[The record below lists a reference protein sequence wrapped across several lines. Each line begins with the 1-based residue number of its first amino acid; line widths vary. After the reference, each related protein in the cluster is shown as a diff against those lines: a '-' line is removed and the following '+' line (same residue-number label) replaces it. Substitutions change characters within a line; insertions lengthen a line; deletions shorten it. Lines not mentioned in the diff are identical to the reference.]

1 VHGWMVSQVNFEPL
15 GLCDPYPVDIVCL
28 RSGEPCKA
36 NKVKCMRENK
46 NGEGACSEGTEC
58 RVALADGPKFCPENK
73 MFLSCRDVLD
83 HSTIR

>member
-1 VHGWMVSQVNFEPL
+1 MYAQNKSVEKKGVS
-15 GLCDPYPVDIVCL
+15 Y
-28 RSGEPCKA
+28 
-36 NKVKCMRENK
+36 
-46 NGEGACSEGTEC
+46 GTEC